1 MILVTHK
8 TFMDLQKTPP
18 SPWHIGFQAALATV
32 VMVWPVSLAL
42 GSFAWSPLGA
52 SAASAG
58 ATAGL
63 IGAALAGVIGAALG
77 ERGSAVAVPRS
88 VTGVFVA
95 ALVTSLSNA
104 GLPSEARLPATA
116 LMLMLTGLMLI
127 IMGRVGV
134 GSLVRYCPQSVVA
147 GFMHAMAVLLAWAQ
161 LPGLLGLP
169 SQPSWSQWSAGQVD
183 SVALLAPAVAA
194 VALMWALRPPA
205 LARFGPPALGALV
218 VATALHHA
226 GVALGFRSE
235 LGGTLGILTAAWPD
249 WSAAWQAAQWVL
261 QPSWGEVISLVWP
274 LALALAALTAM
285 DHLLS
290 ARAFESVTQ
299 EPSDPRTELMRLGAS
314 QALTAG
320 LGCVPCS
327 IGLTSSQAR
336 WKAGGGG
343 WRAAVL
349 AGAMLVALSF
359 VVGPLSS
366 FVPQAALSGLL
377 LSVAWRLVDRRMVDL
392 AKSWWRARH
401 DGHRAAPLQLLGDLA
416 TCVVV
421 TTVAV
426 WWGMLAGVAMG
437 ALLAV
442 LWFIAATRAS
452 VVRSVRR
459 GSGVS
464 SRRVWSAGE
473 RDRLRGLS
481 EKIVA
486 VELEGILYFGTA
498 HHLLS
503 SVESRLRS
511 PVGAPTHVILDWRR
525 IRYVDFTGVE
535 AVKGLRKRLEG
546 QGIKLWFCNLD
557 KADAAK
563 TLLALSGVS
572 GNSGG
577 TGDFEDLDRA
587 VEAAELE
594 LLGYSTGNDE
604 VAELEPY
611 EISPWNQL
619 DPDVRNLFLAHL
631 ERRQW
636 PAGSMICAQGEPG
649 GELFF
654 IARGSA
660 SVYRQSPV
668 KVQFVMDSRAE
679 RLVSFRAGACLGEL
693 SFLDGGP
700 RDASVVADQPVV
712 CWVLKRTD
720 IDSLLAHQ
728 PAAVATF
735 YRHLA
740 REVSDR
746 LRATNRSLDALRP

>member
-1 MILVTHK
+1 MNFQNTL
-8 TFMDLQKTPP
+8 P
-18 SPWHIGFQAALATV
+18 SPWRIGFQAALATV

-52 SAASAG
+52 SAAAAG

-63 IGAALAGVIGAALG
+63 IGAALAGVIGVALG
-77 ERGSAVAVPRS
+77 DRGSAVAVPRS

-95 ALVTSLSNA
+95 ALVSSLSTA

-127 IMGRVGV
+127 VMGWVGV
-134 GSLVRYCPQSVVA
+134 GSLVRYCPQPVVA

-161 LPGLLGLP
+161 LPGLLGLQ
-169 SQPSWSQWSAGQVD
+169 SLPSWSQWRAGQVDD

-194 VALMWALRPPA
+194 VALIWALRPPA
-205 LARFGPPALGALV
+205 FARFGPPALGALV

-235 LGGTLGILTAAWPD
+235 LGGTLGNLTAAWPD
-249 WSAAWQAAQWVL
+249 WSAAWQAAQWIL

-299 EPSDPRTELMRLGAS
+299 EPSDPKTELMRLGAS

-327 IGLTSSQAR
+327 TGLTSSQAR

-349 AGAMLVALSF
+349 AGLILVALSF

-366 FVPQAALSGLL
+366 LVPQAALSGLL

-426 WWGMLAGVAMG
+426 WWGMLAGVALG

-459 GSGVS
+459 GPGVS

-473 RDRLRGLS
+473 RERLRGLS

-503 SVESRLRS
+503 SVESRLSS
-511 PVGAPTHVILDWRR
+511 PTGSPTHVILDWRR

-563 TLLALSGVS
+563 TLLALSGLS
-572 GNSGG
+572 GNPGG
-577 TGDFEDLDRA
+577 AGDFEDLDRA

-594 LLGYSTGNDE
+594 LLGYSTGIDE
-604 VAELEPY
+604 VAELEPDQ
-611 EISPWNQL
+611 ISPWNQL

-636 PAGSMICAQGEPG
+636 PAGSLICAQGESG

-660 SVYRQSPV
+660 SVYRHSPIQA
-668 KVQFVMDSRAE
+668 KFGMAPRAE

-693 SFLDGGP
+693 SFLDGGL
-700 RDASVVADQPVV
+700 RDASVVADEPVV
-712 CWVLKRTD
+712 CWVLKRTA
-720 IDSLLAHQ
+720 IDALLTHQ
-728 PAAVATF
+728 PVAVATF
-735 YRHLA
+735 FRHLA